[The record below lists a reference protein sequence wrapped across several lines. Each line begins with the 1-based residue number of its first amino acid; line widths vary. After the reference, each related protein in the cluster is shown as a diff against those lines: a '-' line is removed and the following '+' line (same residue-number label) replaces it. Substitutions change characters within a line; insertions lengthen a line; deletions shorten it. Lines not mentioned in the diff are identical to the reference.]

1 MSTTPKMGMFVLN
14 ARNTSQQKKMVLWK
28 FPPWAT
34 SVTPSLSSTRTIVVR
49 NSTRTLSSRPFSQLS
64 QLSRLIISLT
74 RRPSKMKKKKKD
86 KPDGNTVEDDEDVN
100 ALLGMFGA
108 LKE

>member
-49 NSTRTLSSRPFSQLS
+49 NSTRTRSSRPFSQLL

-74 RRPSKMKKKKKD
+74 RRPSKMKKKD

-100 ALLGMFGA
+100 ALLGMFSA